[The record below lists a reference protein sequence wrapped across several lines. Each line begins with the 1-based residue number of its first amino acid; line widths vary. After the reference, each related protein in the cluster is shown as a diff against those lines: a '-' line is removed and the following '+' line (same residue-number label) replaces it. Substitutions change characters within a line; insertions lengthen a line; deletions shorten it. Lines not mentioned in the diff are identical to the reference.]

1 MTGRFAALLMPLG
14 PREYGREESIRV
26 DRWLLLAA
34 FTLLGWGLVMLT
46 SASIV
51 QGERLGNEY
60 HYLIRQGVAVL
71 LGLFVGGAIVTR
83 IPLEFYVQVR
93 AWMLLLALVMLIV
106 VLIPGVGRTANDAT
120 RWISLGIIN
129 IQVAEV
135 ARLLII
141 MWMAGYLATR
151 LELVQTRMRGMLA
164 PSLVLVVA
172 MFLVV
177 KQPDFGTAAIMGM
190 TIFLM
195 AWLAGAHLWTMLILT
210 AIGLFVGYEVMTMEG
225 YRITRLTS
233 FVDPWADRFGSGYQL
248 SNALIAIGSGGLFG
262 RGLGESI
269 QKLFYLP
276 EAHTDF
282 IFAVLAEEF
291 GLIGVLALIGLYGM
305 LIWRGFAIA
314 QMAWDKGQV
323 FGASLAWG
331 ITSWIGIQAYVNM
344 GVNMGLLP
352 TKGLTLPLMSYGGS
366 SMVVSLIAIGLLL
379 RVYHEASLQ
388 PVMRRER
395 PVTRGEG

>member
-1 MTGRFAALLMPLG
+1 MTGRFADLLMPLG
-14 PREYGREESIRV
+14 LRERGREESIRV

-60 HYLIRQGVAVL
+60 HYLMRQGFAVL

-83 IPLEFYVQVR
+83 IPLEFYVRVR
-93 AWMLLLALVMLIV
+93 AWMLLLALVMLMA
-106 VLIPGVGRTANDAT
+106 VLIPGVGRTVNGAT
-120 RWISLGIIN
+120 RWIPLGIVN
-129 IQVAEV
+129 LQVAEV

-164 PSLVLVVA
+164 PLLVLGVAMLLVLV
-172 MFLVV
+172 
-177 KQPDFGTAAIMGM
+177 QPDFGTAAIMGM

-210 AIGLFVGYEVMTMEG
+210 AVGLFVGYEVMAMES
-225 YRITRLTS
+225 YRNTRLTS
-233 FVDPWADRFGSGYQL
+233 FVDPWADQFGDGYQL
-248 SNALIAIGSGGLFG
+248 SNSLIAIGSGGFFG

-291 GLIGVLALIGLYGM
+291 GLMGVLAVIGLYGM

-366 SMVVSLIAIGLLL
+366 SMIVSLIAIGLLL

-388 PVMRRER
+388 PVMRRDR
-395 PVTRGEG
+395 FVTGGEG

>member
-1 MTGRFAALLMPLG
+1 MTGRFANLLQPLG
-14 PREYGREESIRV
+14 LREYGREESIRV

-60 HYLIRQGVAVL
+60 YFLIRQGVAVL
-71 LGLFVGGAIVTR
+71 LGLFISGTIVTR
-83 IPLEFYVQVR
+83 VPLKFYVKVR
-93 AWMLLLALVMLIV
+93 AWLLLLALVMLIA

-151 LELVQTRMRGMLA
+151 LELVQTQKRGMLA

-195 AWLAGAHLWTMLILT
+195 AWLAGAHLWMMLILT
-210 AIGLFVGYEVMTMEG
+210 VIGLFVGYEVMTMED
-225 YRITRLTS
+225 YRNTRLTS
-233 FVDPWADRFGSGYQL
+233 FVDPWADQFGSGYQL

-305 LIWRGFAIA
+305 LIWRGFVIA

-388 PVMRRER
+388 PVMRREQ

>member
-1 MTGRFAALLMPLG
+1 
-14 PREYGREESIRV
+14 
-26 DRWLLLAA
+26 
-34 FTLLGWGLVMLT
+34 
-46 SASIV
+46 
-51 QGERLGNEY
+51 
-60 HYLIRQGVAVL
+60 
-71 LGLFVGGAIVTR
+71 
-83 IPLEFYVQVR
+83 
-93 AWMLLLALVMLIV
+93 

-210 AIGLFVGYEVMTMEG
+210 AIGLYVGYEVMTMAG
-225 YRITRLTS
+225 YRNTRLTS
-233 FVDPWADRFGSGYQL
+233 FVDPWADQFGDGYQL
-248 SNALIAIGSGGLFG
+248 SNSLIAIGSGGLFG

-291 GLIGVLALIGLYGM
+291 GLIGVLTLIGLYGI
-305 LIWRGFAIA
+305 LIWRGFVIA
-314 QMAWDKGQV
+314 QMAWNKGQV

-388 PVMRRER
+388 PVMRRDR
-395 PVTRGEG
+395 SATRGKG